1 MVPYFALC
9 LFAGIRPDWQDG
21 EIRKLGTGHIN
32 LNTGAIHI
40 EPQVSKVNEKRTVKI
55 QPNLALWL
63 ERYPPNRYPIIPST
77 AFREMRLEIRKQFNL
92 GHDVLRHTYVSMLVG
107 AFRSVGDAAL
117 QAGNS
122 EAIIRRYYLDL
133 QSEEEAD
140 EFWRICPK
148 GSQLPEGLHK
158 KSGRYITP
166 RDHGNGNGQPAVEN
180 DDPSA

>member
-1 MVPYFALC
+1 MTVRLGFLHS
-9 LFAGIRPDWQDG
+9 LIRVDEKMLLAELAARDDV
-21 EIRKLGTGHIN
+21 ETTMIDVRKI
-32 LNTGAIHI
+32 
-40 EPQVSKVNEKRTVKI
+40 
-55 QPNLALWL
+55 
-63 ERYPPNRYPIIPST
+63 
-77 AFREMRLEIRKQFNL
+77 QFNL

-166 RDHGNGNGQPAVEN
+166 QDHGNDDGHPAIGNEV
-180 DDPSA
+180 PSA